1 MLSWTRARLGQ
12 VQTSPWL
19 RANMAKPSSALSKK
33 SSSSAI
39 TSAKKMLGDLPPS
52 SSVTGI
58 RFSDAYCMI
67 KRPVVVSPVKAT
79 LAMRLFWA
87 SGLPASTPKPLTTLS
102 TPGGRRS
109 PTRSISTMMLMG
121 VCSAGFSITQL
132 PRRHQDREVPRDDLA
147 DHAERL
153 VIVIGDGVVV
163 ELAEGAF
170 LRTDAGRE
178 IAEMIDSERNVG
190 EGGLADRLAVV
201 DGLNRG
207 EHLEVLLHAVGDL
220 VDDRGSRR
228 RRGAAPGILGLV
240 RGVERKLDVGG
251 LRARDLAHHLAGDR
265 AYIVEIAAVDRGDPL
280 AADEIVVA
288 GPQRYA
294 RIQSLDDLMQHGC
307 LPRAWII

>member
-1 MLSWTRARLGQ
+1 
-12 VQTSPWL
+12 
-19 RANMAKPSSALSKK
+19 
-33 SSSSAI
+33 
-39 TSAKKMLGDLPPS
+39 MLGDLPPS

-153 VIVIGDGVVV
+153 VIVIGDGVVID
-163 ELAEGAF
+163 LRQRAF
-170 LRTDAGRE
+170 LRADARRE
-178 IAEMIDSERNVG
+178 IAEMIDRQRDVG
-190 EGGLADRLAVV
+190 EARLADRLAVV
-201 DGLNRG
+201 DGLDRRQ
-207 EHLEVLLHAVGDL
+207 HLQVLLHAVGDL
-220 VDDRGSRR
+220 VQDLGAFGGRR
-228 RRGAAPGILGLV
+228 LSPGVLSLV
-240 RGVERKLDVGG
+240 RRV
-251 LRARDLAHHLAGDR
+251 
-265 AYIVEIAAVDRGDPL
+265 
-280 AADEIVVA
+280 
-288 GPQRYA
+288 QR
-294 RIQSLDDLMQHGC
+294 
-307 LPRAWII
+307 